1 MRTFNSG
8 GNSHLTRDD
17 AATQSR
23 IALNLAAGG
32 GVRMTS
38 GAAIGVVQ
46 APSGVSRAQ
55 PTQSTDRV
63 FQGRHR
69 VDAAE
74 RLINVAEALLFSM
87 KNVSP
92 HKNLIT
98 QCRPVPSASAL
109 IPADSKHRPGPG
121 DGAIRDGDP
130 PSVNGET

>member
-1 MRTFNSG
+1 MLARMYDARSTCVSMHNDPCLAAVAFSVHPKESYAMRTFNYG

-92 HKNLIT
+92 HKNRIT
-98 QCRPVPSASAL
+98 Q
-109 IPADSKHRPGPG
+109 
-121 DGAIRDGDP
+121 
-130 PSVNGET
+130 